1 MCSAKDDLFNA
12 QNWAGQLPDSDA
24 LWVRL
29 DEHADATAIEDAVID
44 TVQHM
49 LQPNMDVVN
58 DLQVRALLLSPYTAG
73 LNVMLASAPSLP

>member
-1 MCSAKDDLFNA
+1 MMCSAKDDMFNA

-29 DEHADATAIEDAVID
+29 DEHADATGIEDAVID

-58 DLQVRALLLSPYTAG
+58 DLQVRLLTPYTAG
-73 LNVMLASAPSLP
+73 LHVMLASAPFLL